1 MQRDR
6 PNVTVVYQDAS
17 QQAQMTCLE
26 AIVSVLVL
34 VAMVV
39 TLGWLE

>member
-6 PNVTVVYQDAS
+6 PDVTVVYQDAP

-26 AIVSVLVL
+26 IVVSAIVLLVT
-34 VAMVV
+34 AA
-39 TLGWLE
+39 TLGWLG